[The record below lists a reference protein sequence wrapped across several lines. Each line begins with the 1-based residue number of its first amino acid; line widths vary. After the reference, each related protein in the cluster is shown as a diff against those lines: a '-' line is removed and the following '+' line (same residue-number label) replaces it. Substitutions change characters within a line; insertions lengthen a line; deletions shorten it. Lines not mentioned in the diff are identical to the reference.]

1 MVRNEKTDQRQGV
14 RRAGR
19 AGAGLI
25 LVALALGLAGEPGFA
40 ADDPILAQM
49 AGNWV
54 GRGTFKSS
62 PSAEPELVYCKITNT
77 LSNGGTT
84 LNQKGRCAVATNSG
98 RISGTIRA
106 QGSGAYDGSL
116 ESLSTKG
123 PLTFSGKASNN
134 QIALNASFVD
144 RKTNKPGKASIQT
157 VVGNGKYRTVSK
169 TTDTKTRTEF
179 VASDI
184 TFTKQ

>member
-1 MVRNEKTDQRQGV
+1 M
-14 RRAGR
+14 AM
-19 AGAGLI
+19 AF
-25 LVALALGLAGEPGFA
+25 GLAAQPAPA
-40 ADDPILAQM
+40 ADDPLLAQM

-62 PSAEPELVYCKITNT
+62 PSAEPEMVYCKITNT
-77 LSNGGTT
+77 LSNSGTA

-98 RISGTIRA
+98 RIAGTIQS
-106 QGSGAYDGSL
+106 QGSGAYSGSL

-123 PLTFSGKASNN
+123 PLKFSGKATNN

-144 RKTNKPGKASIQT
+144 RKTNKPGMATIQT
-157 VVGNGKYRTVSK
+157 VVSDGKYRTVSK
-169 TTDTKTRTEF
+169 TTDTKTKAEF